1 MNATDQPG
9 SEPPAST
16 APSARDAPSLEPPEG
31 VPAAVW
37 TAILDDLS
45 QRLGEPVPDVTIVS
59 AAAQTWNDGSL
70 GCPRPGEMYTQ
81 ALVDGYQVVLEI
93 DGHEFDYR
101 TGTGPIVRLCEEG

>member
-1 MNATDQPG
+1 MNATDRPG

-16 APSARDAPSLEPPEG
+16 APSGSDAPSLEAPEG
-31 VPAAVW
+31 IPDAVW

-45 QRLGEPVPDVTIVS
+45 QRLGEPVADVTVVS
-59 AAAQTWNDGSL
+59 ATAETWNDGSL

-93 DGHEFDYR
+93 DGQEFDYR
-101 TGTGPIVRLCEEG
+101 TGSGPIVRLCEGG